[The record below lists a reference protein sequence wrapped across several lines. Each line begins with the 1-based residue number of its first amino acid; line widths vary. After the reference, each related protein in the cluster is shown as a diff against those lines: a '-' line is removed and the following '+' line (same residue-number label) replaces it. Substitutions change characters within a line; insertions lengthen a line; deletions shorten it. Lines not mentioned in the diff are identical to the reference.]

1 MPPKA
6 RQILDMNAFDAAAD
20 GTPTDALLAR
30 RLSNFGASS
39 VLFYS
44 RPIEMVR
51 ARGCWM
57 EAADGTQ
64 YLDFYNNVPSV
75 GHGHPRVVEAICAQ
89 VRALNINSR
98 YLHRTTETYL
108 ERLKATL
115 PEGDW
120 NIALGCTGSEANDL
134 ALRAA
139 MRWTGGTGFVVTET
153 AYHGNTA
160 AVIEVSPAS
169 LKRGKPPSHVRT
181 VAAPSRAA
189 YGDDIGPGFAAAV
202 KRAITTLKRR
212 GHAFAGLI
220 VDSIFSSDGVYPD
233 PLGFL
238 AEAARVARN
247 AGGLLIADEVQPG
260 FGRTGRMWGFER
272 HGLHPDIVT
281 MGKPMGNGYPMSG
294 MATHPDIL
302 ARFCEDVGYFN
313 TFGGTPV
320 ASAAGLAV
328 LDALEDE
335 RLIENAKITGHYL
348 RNRLQALADLEP
360 RIGAV
365 RGAGLFLGIDLVS
378 CQDGSPDPAAAKA
391 MINGLR
397 DRRVLIGAAGRFG
410 HTLKV
415 RPPLC
420 LTTTEADFFADAMA
434 ETLGHGVG
442 TPRDVAQSGSLG

>member
-1 MPPKA
+1 MTLKA

-20 GTPTDALLAR
+20 GAPDDDLLAR
-30 RLSNFGASS
+30 RMANFGASS

-44 RPIEMVR
+44 RPIEMLR
-51 ARGCWM
+51 GRGCWM
-57 EAADGTQ
+57 EAVDGTT

-75 GHGHPRVVEAICAQ
+75 GHGHPGVVEAICEQ
-89 VRALNINSR
+89 VRTLNINSR
-98 YLHRTTETYL
+98 YLHRKTEAYL

-115 PEGDW
+115 PEGAW

-169 LKRGKPPSHVRT
+169 LKRGKLPAHVRA
-181 VAAPSRAA
+181 VPAPSVEVF
-189 YGDDIGPGFAAAV
+189 GEDIASGFAQAV
-202 KRAITTLKRR
+202 KRAITTLRRR

-220 VDSIFSSDGVYPD
+220 VDSIFSSDGVFPD
-233 PLGFL
+233 PPGFL
-238 AEAARVARN
+238 GEAARVAHE

-272 HGLHPDIVT
+272 HGLKPDIVT

-294 MATHPDIL
+294 MATRPEIL
-302 ARFCEDVGYFN
+302 RRFCEDVGYFN

-320 ASAAGLAV
+320 AAAAGLAV
-328 LDALEDE
+328 MDAIEGEGLILNARSVGQYLED
-335 RLIENAKITGHYL
+335 
-348 RNRLQALADLEP
+348 RLQALAALEP

-365 RGAGLFLGIDLVS
+365 RGAGLFLGIDLVAAET
-378 CQDGSPDPAAAKA
+378 GAADPAGAKA
-391 MINGLR
+391 VINALR
-397 DRRVLIGAAGRFG
+397 DRRVLIGAAGRYG

-420 LTTTEADFFADAMA
+420 LTAAEADFFVDALADAFGRGA
-434 ETLGHGVG
+434 GQSAPG
-442 TPRDVAQSGSLG
+442 TTARAS

>member
-1 MPPKA
+1 MSPKA

-20 GTPTDALLAR
+20 GTPQDALLAR
-30 RLSNFGASS
+30 RMSNFGASS

-44 RPIEMVR
+44 RPIEMVG
-51 ARGCWM
+51 ALGCWM
-57 EAADGTQ
+57 EAADGTK

-75 GHGHPRVVEAICAQ
+75 GHCHPGVVEAICSQ

-98 YLHRTTETYL
+98 YLHRTTEAYL

-115 PEGDW
+115 PTGDW

-153 AYHGNTA
+153 AYHGNTS

-169 LKRGKPPSHVRT
+169 LKRGRLPSHVRA
-181 VAAPSRAA
+181 VPAPSRDA
-189 YGDDIGPGFAAAV
+189 YGEDIAGGFAAAV
-202 KRAITTLKRR
+202 KRAIATLKRR
-212 GHAFAGLI
+212 GHAFAGLV
-220 VDSIFSSDGVYPD
+220 VDSIFSSDGVFAD
-233 PLGFL
+233 PPGFL
-238 AEAARVARN
+238 ADAARVAHR

-272 HGLHPDIVT
+272 HGLTPDIVT

-294 MATHPDIL
+294 MATRPEIL
-302 ARFCEDVGYFN
+302 SRFCEDVGYFN

-328 LDALEDE
+328 LDAIRDE
-335 RLIENAKITGHYL
+335 GLVSSAARTGRYL
-348 RNRLQALADLEP
+348 MERLQALAACEP

-378 CQDGSPDPAAAKA
+378 AKDGAPDPVGAKVL
-391 MINGLR
+391 INALR
-397 DRRVLIGAAGRFG
+397 DRRVLIGAAGRYG

-420 LTTTEADFFADAMA
+420 LSNAEADFFVDAIADA
-434 ETLGHGVG
+434 LGHSE
-442 TPRDVAQSGSLG
+442 TAARAS